1 MVPRDVRQRPDTD
14 AEQPP
19 VPCAACRAVFESPD
33 RDAAAFLLVD
43 QLTIPVVGC
52 ADHLDEFRAVCGHTT
67 DGTADLLDHRPAGG
81 IACPGCRLAPR
92 SHEHPLIPVER
103 GGVVVLACPTHR
115 SQIVGRFRTGLETRR
130 QITSPLDTS

>member
-1 MVPRDVRQRPDTD
+1 MVPRDVRQRPD

-81 IACPGCRLAPR
+81 IACP
-92 SHEHPLIPVER
+92 
-103 GGVVVLACPTHR
+103 THR
-115 SQIVGRFRTGLETRR
+115 SQIVGRFQTGLETRR